1 MPHDFVKV
9 FLFKEF
15 IRNEFIIWI
24 ERFFKIMHDL
34 IWNFEKCKI

>member
-1 MPHDFVKV
+1 MPRDFVKV

-24 ERFFKIMHDL
+24 ERFFKMHDL